1 MFRNVRFYR
10 FDSGWPKTEDESS
23 QLLTTCAFRP
33 CGPLTLRSSGWVSP
47 CPEAGDSLSRRVDGA
62 DLIRLRSQSR
72 VLPPSAVAEELEH
85 RIEDYCERMKE
96 PPSPREKR
104 RMKAEARDELMPK
117 ALLKSDRI
125 FGFVDPKG
133 KLIAIDAA
141 QASVSERFLRRLGA
155 AVSLA
160 NVRPL
165 QFHMSLSDLLSAI
178 FLGDTPRQFS
188 AGRECRMQ
196 DAADH
201 GAKVRWNNFDLSD
214 PSIRTHVA
222 DGMRLTHLAVVY
234 DNILSCV
241 IDEDGIISKLRFVGM
256 EEDNSDELEPIARQD
271 AEFVLMSG
279 TLKKMIADLERLL
292 GGMI

>member
-10 FDSGWPKTEDESS
+10 FDSGWPKTEEESS

-33 CGPLTLRSSGWVSP
+33 CGPLTLRSSGWVAPS
-47 CPEAGDSLSRRVDGA
+47 PEAGDALVRRVNGA
-62 DLIRLRSQSR
+62 DLVRLRSQSR

-85 RIEDYCERMKE
+85 RIEDYVERMRE
-96 PPSPREKR
+96 QPSPREKR
-104 RMKAEARDELMPK
+104 KMKAEARDELMPK
-117 ALLKSDRI
+117 ALLKSDRF
-125 FGFVDPKG
+125 FGFVDIKQ

-141 QASVSERFLRRLGA
+141 QASASERFLRRLGA
-155 AVSLA
+155 AVTLA

-165 QFHMSLSDLLSAI
+165 QFQKPLGDLLSAI
-178 FLGDTPRQFS
+178 FLGDTPKQFA

-196 DAADH
+196 DAADY
-201 GAKVRWNNFDLSD
+201 GAKVRWTNFDLSD

-222 DGMRLTHLAVVY
+222 DGMRLTHLAIVY

-271 AEFVLMSG
+271 AEFVLLSG
-279 TLKKMIADLERLL
+279 TLRNMIADLEKLL

>member
-33 CGPLTLRSSGWVSP
+33 CGPLTLRSSGWVPPS
-47 CPEAGDSLSRRVDGA
+47 PEAGDSLVRRVNGA
-62 DLIRLRSQSR
+62 DLVRLRSQSR

-85 RIEDYCERMKE
+85 RIEDYVARMRE
-96 PPSPREKR
+96 QPSPREKR
-104 RMKAEARDELMPK
+104 KMKAEARDELMPK
-117 ALLKSDRI
+117 ALLKSDRY
-125 FGFVDPKG
+125 FGFVDLKQ

-155 AVSLA
+155 AVTLA

-165 QFHMSLSDLLSAI
+165 QFQKPLGDLLSAI
-178 FLGDTPRQFS
+178 FLGDTPQQFA

-196 DAADH
+196 DAADY
-201 GAKVRWNNFDLSD
+201 GAKVRWTNFDLSD

-222 DGMRLTHLAVVY
+222 GGMRLTHLAIVY

-271 AEFVLMSG
+271 AEFVLLSG
-279 TLKKMIADLERLL
+279 TLRNMIADLEKLL